1 MKQNIGKTD
10 RLLRLVLGLGI
21 LGVAAYWKCWISAIV
36 GVILLFTAA
45 VGWCGLYQIFGI
57 STCKIKKP

>member
-1 MKQNIGKTD
+1 MKQNIGQTD

-21 LGVAAYWKCWISAIV
+21 LGVAAYLKSWISAIL

-45 VGWCGLYQIFGI
+45 VGWCGLYQVFGI